1 MPTIVND
8 MILEPKA
15 APPPSEGAAK
25 SAGGEKGSGS
35 SPEVERKI
43 EQTLKRKHERAL
55 RLCAY

>member
-15 APPPSEGAAK
+15 APPAEGAVK
-25 SAGGEKGSGS
+25 SAGGEKGAGS